1 MKRFSL
7 PTWAHSAFAVTTTI
21 ILIVVIFIAV
31 KNSPRQPEMT
41 MEEIENYLPS
51 ASVAMDSVVIQ
62 SPRTRQLTTADEVK
76 TIKGFTPSPTNIP
89 LATPANANA
98 VSPLKKAVIMTL
110 FVLLT
115 IIAIIKHKKIFNKK
129 FWKKIIS
136 YIYTKPEIPTSK
148 IIRTKDAPI
157 RPINDLESQ
166 AIFPPTSNN
175 EPETTVPEEDFYGLL
190 SDSNEIP
197 PENTEKNFFSPPI
210 EQEVLAEVKEENQVE
225 NLLSLRDAINLD
237 IQLVEERKAKLANKE
252 KELEEKEARLA
263 DVESTQSLLDEVSDV
278 SLDDEAF
285 DEYRMFA
292 PPVAQSNAAERRI
305 EAFSGFVQKLKPL
318 LQDVSEI
325 ENMVAQIREGKPLSI
340 DSNRSK
346 AIETTAEVVDEEEE
360 IPQMQL

>member
-1 MKRFSL
+1 
-7 PTWAHSAFAVTTTI
+7 
-21 ILIVVIFIAV
+21 
-31 KNSPRQPEMT
+31 
-41 MEEIENYLPS
+41 
-51 ASVAMDSVVIQ
+51 MDSVVIQ

-175 EPETTVPEEDFYGLL
+175 DGNHCSEEDFYGLL
-190 SDSNEIP
+190 SILMRSPEI
-197 PENTEKNFFSPPI
+197 TEKKFFSP
-210 EQEVLAEVKEENQVE
+210 Q
-225 NLLSLRDAINLD
+225 
-237 IQLVEERKAKLANKE
+237 
-252 KELEEKEARLA
+252 
-263 DVESTQSLLDEVSDV
+263 
-278 SLDDEAF
+278 
-285 DEYRMFA
+285 
-292 PPVAQSNAAERRI
+292 
-305 EAFSGFVQKLKPL
+305 
-318 LQDVSEI
+318 
-325 ENMVAQIREGKPLSI
+325 
-340 DSNRSK
+340 
-346 AIETTAEVVDEEEE
+346 
-360 IPQMQL
+360 